1 VLLLWI
7 LGASFI
13 ATMFAAL
20 NANYDAP
27 LAAGLMVGTTFYLIG
42 FTGLILQYVLTA
54 IAGRAIAKGFF
65 NGLAGAMALLGSISV
80 ASSLMITAMKVY
92 AKYWS

>member
-1 VLLLWI
+1 MVLLWI

-20 NANYDAP
+20 TSNYDAP

-42 FTGLILQYVLTA
+42 FTGLVLQQALNMLK
-54 IAGRAIAKGFF
+54 GRAVAKSFF
-65 NGLAGAMALLGSISV
+65 AGLAGVMAVLGSISV
-80 ASSLMITAMKVY
+80 ASSLMITALKVY